1 MSGGAVSG
9 LGIAT
14 VGIWLESLWIGA
26 VYRFSWPAS
35 IWPEMLAMAIP
46 AAVLVGA
53 CGAMVGMVLTNQQLP
68 RRAIS
73 GGLVVLAVLAIAA
86 NNASAQ
92 QDTAP
97 QAQHGPA
104 QVFVTGLFPNGGTPP
119 PQDPIGTR
127 FEGNKS
133 AIAAGKEL
141 FGQMNCTGC
150 HFNGGGGMGPA
161 LMSGHWRYG
170 GRIDQIYASIA
181 QGRPNGMP
189 WSERKPAA
197 LEVEISARRTR

>member
-1 MSGGAVSG
+1 MSSPCRNPERCAA
-9 LGIAT
+9 AT
-14 VGIWLESLWIGA
+14 QLL
-26 VYRFSWPAS
+26 RFAL
-35 IWPEMLAMAIP
+35 I
-46 AAVLVGA
+46 
-53 CGAMVGMVLTNQQLP
+53 T
-68 RRAIS
+68 
-73 GGLVVLAVLAIAA
+73 VLAVAA

-97 QAQHGPA
+97 EAQHGPN
-104 QVFVTGLFPNGGTPP
+104 QISVTGLFPNGGAPP
-119 PQDPIGTR
+119 AQDPIGAR
-127 FEGNKS
+127 FEGNKP

-189 WSERKPAA
+189 SWQDSLQPQQMWELAAYVKSLSVPASASASQTAVPSASVKP
-197 LEVEISARRTR
+197 

>member
-1 MSGGAVSG
+1 MSSPCLSPERWAA
-9 LGIAT
+9 AT
-14 VGIWLESLWIGA
+14 RLLPFA
-26 VYRFSWPAS
+26 
-35 IWPEMLAMAIP
+35 
-46 AAVLVGA
+46 LV
-53 CGAMVGMVLTNQQLP
+53 T
-68 RRAIS
+68 
-73 GGLVVLAVLAIAA
+73 VLAVAA
-86 NNASAQ
+86 NSASAQ

-97 QAQHGPA
+97 DAQHGPNE
-104 QVFVTGLFPNGGTPP
+104 VSVTGLFPNGGAPP

-127 FEGNKS
+127 FEGNKL

-189 WSERKPAA
+189 SWQDSFQPQQIWELAAYVKSLSAPASASASQTAVPDASVKP
-197 LEVEISARRTR
+197 

>member
-1 MSGGAVSG
+1 MSSPFRNLERYA
-9 LGIAT
+9 AT
-14 VGIWLESLWIGA
+14 TRLLPFA
-26 VYRFSWPAS
+26 
-35 IWPEMLAMAIP
+35 
-46 AAVLVGA
+46 LV
-53 CGAMVGMVLTNQQLP
+53 T
-68 RRAIS
+68 
-73 GGLVVLAVLAIAA
+73 VLAVAA
-86 NNASAQ
+86 DNASAQ

-97 QAQHGPA
+97 DAQHGPNEIA
-104 QVFVTGLFPNGGTPP
+104 VTGLFPNGGSPP
-119 PQDPIGTR
+119 PQDPIGAR
-127 FEGNKS
+127 FEGKKS

-189 WSERKPAA
+189 SWQDSLTPTMMWDLAAYVKSLSAPAA
-197 LEVEISARRTR
+197 ASASQIAVPGTSVKP

>member
-1 MSGGAVSG
+1 MSSLSPNPERRTAGTQ
-9 LGIAT
+9 LLPIA
-14 VGIWLESLWIGA
+14 LLSLFA
-26 VYRFSWPAS
+26 FS
-35 IWPEMLAMAIP
+35 
-46 AAVLVGA
+46 
-53 CGAMVGMVLTNQQLP
+53 
-68 RRAIS
+68 
-73 GGLVVLAVLAIAA
+73 A

-97 QAQHGPA
+97 EAQHGPNEL
-104 QVFVTGLFPNGGTPP
+104 FITGLFPNGGTPP
-119 PQDPIGTR
+119 PLDAIGTR
-127 FEGNKS
+127 FEGNKA

-141 FGQMNCTGC
+141 FNQMNCTGC

-189 WSERKPAA
+189 SWQDNLQAQQMWELAAYAKSLAAPASSSISQTTAPGTSEKP
-197 LEVEISARRTR
+197 

>member
-1 MSGGAVSG
+1 MSSPCRNPERCAAATRLLSFALVTAFAVG
-9 LGIAT
+9 
-14 VGIWLESLWIGA
+14 
-26 VYRFSWPAS
+26 
-35 IWPEMLAMAIP
+35 
-46 AAVLVGA
+46 
-53 CGAMVGMVLTNQQLP
+53 
-68 RRAIS
+68 
-73 GGLVVLAVLAIAA
+73 A

-97 QAQHGPA
+97 DAQHGPNEIA
-104 QVFVTGLFPNGGTPP
+104 VTGLFPNGGSPP
-119 PQDPIGTR
+119 PQDPIGAR
-127 FEGNKS
+127 FEGKKS

-189 WSERKPAA
+189 SLQGSLQPQQMWELAAYVKSLSAPPSSSASQTAVPGASVKP
-197 LEVEISARRTR
+197 

>member
-1 MSGGAVSG
+1 MVSWRISRRKPHPEGRSMSSPCRNPERCAA
-9 LGIAT
+9 AT
-14 VGIWLESLWIGA
+14 RLLPFA
-26 VYRFSWPAS
+26 
-35 IWPEMLAMAIP
+35 
-46 AAVLVGA
+46 LV
-53 CGAMVGMVLTNQQLP
+53 T
-68 RRAIS
+68 
-73 GGLVVLAVLAIAA
+73 VLAVAA

-97 QAQHGPA
+97 DAQHGPNEIS
-104 QVFVTGLFPNGGTPP
+104 VTGLFPNGGTSP

-127 FEGNKS
+127 FEGNKP

-189 WSERKPAA
+189 SWQDSLQPQQMWELAAFVKSLVAPGSTSASQTAVPGASVKP
-197 LEVEISARRTR
+197 

>member
-1 MSGGAVSG
+1 MSSPC
-9 LGIAT
+9 
-14 VGIWLESLWIGA
+14 
-26 VYRFSWPAS
+26 RD
-35 IWPEMLAMAIP
+35 PE
-46 AAVLVGA
+46 
-53 CGAMVGMVLTNQQLP
+53 
-68 RRAIS
+68 RRAAAPR
-73 GGLVVLAVLAIAA
+73 LLPFAVVTVLAVAA

-97 QAQHGPA
+97 DAQHGPNEIS
-104 QVFVTGLFPNGGTPP
+104 VTGLFPNGGAPP
-119 PQDPIGTR
+119 PQDPSERR
-127 FEGNKS
+127 FEGNKL

-189 WSERKPAA
+189 SWQDSLQPQQMWELAA
-197 LEVEISARRTR
+197 YVKSLSTSASVSQTAAPGKSVQP